1 MRIAKIN
8 SVISNYEMIRNLKTQ
23 NDENKNIS
31 QGYTTSIMNSYQDFN
46 VNFRGRTP
54 ENFYAQEY
62 NVKYMPNEMKKYLA
76 VDYENRKHIPPEQVM
91 GEVFKFIPMAE
102 NVEDVKELY
111 PDEELFANLHEA
123 SLKGRTGILSDI
135 KLAREIEKAPLFND
149 NSDDLGVYL
158 LKKIYMEGKTIREI
172 NKDFYEKDLN
182 EAYRGVITQPINY
195 GTTSAYGIRYPKQD
209 FWNSFIATRD
219 EYREFFIAN
228 LPKTSKE
235 VSKINTGH
243 STTSRFVPNSKNE
256 TEKAPAKRKFNLK
269 TYRKKDLKEDIK
281 AGKADKGAIEKAI
294 RKRFTKND
302 PEASFIVKYLSPIM
316 TVAADRIHL
325 SEEEKAFA
333 EADKAKNNNGEF
345 MFSRFW
351 KANPELLEHY
361 STAITDTIELFE
373 EAYGAG
379 GNIGINNEYEAITK
393 KSENQKPIDFISEEF
408 KRLLDYTQT
417 IVPNR
422 TARYQEHDRQ
432 QEEWEKHFLSR
443 YGEIKETAAA
453 EETAQLTS
461 QKVTETLDSV
471 VNKYDGANIYTLEGK
486 NGDKYKIVGKLDE
499 ALQEYINKTNEGLPI
514 RYKSLIYKYTL
525 NHPLCDE
532 FFKLSI
538 AVNPYREKL
547 KEGQILPFDRMQ
559 EILDTIKIDFYT
571 KYKQET
577 FVANFSS
584 CELLAGK
591 YMSPF
596 DVFNGI
602 FFNVDS
608 SFTKKAEK
616 IVCDSNDAKKIDALY
631 DQYSKPLQSSDINKI
646 SINISDWISHFDEK
660 KQAEMDAR
668 IQSESVINLIMKTI
682 HDEIN
687 KDKAARKIFKST
699 LLKTVGAYKA
709 ARSILLGSN
718 SSEELKEAKL
728 YTITNVILREFL
740 GNVKNSSLSDEE
752 RKFFIKVIS
761 KVKQERQGIK
771 HF

>member
-1 MRIAKIN
+1 MD
-8 SVISNYEMIRNLKTQ
+8 TQ
-23 NDENKNIS
+23 NNENKNIN
-31 QGYTTSIMNSYQDFN
+31 QNYTTPLMNSYQDFN

-91 GEVFKFIPMAE
+91 GEVFKFIPMAD

-135 KLAREIEKAPLFND
+135 RLAREIEKAPLFND

-182 EAYRGVITQPINY
+182 KAYRGVITQPINY

-235 VSKINTGH
+235 VSKTNTGH

-256 TEKAPAKRKFNLK
+256 TEKASVKRKFNLK

-281 AGKADKGAIEKAI
+281 AGKADKGAIEKAV

-333 EADKAKNNNGEF
+333 EADKAKNTNGEF

-379 GNIGINNEYEAITK
+379 GNN
-393 KSENQKPIDFISEEF
+393 
-408 KRLLDYTQT
+408 
-417 IVPNR
+417 
-422 TARYQEHDRQ
+422 
-432 QEEWEKHFLSR
+432 
-443 YGEIKETAAA
+443 
-453 EETAQLTS
+453 
-461 QKVTETLDSV
+461 
-471 VNKYDGANIYTLEGK
+471 
-486 NGDKYKIVGKLDE
+486 
-499 ALQEYINKTNEGLPI
+499 
-514 RYKSLIYKYTL
+514 
-525 NHPLCDE
+525 C
-532 FFKLSI
+532 
-538 AVNPYREKL
+538 
-547 KEGQILPFDRMQ
+547 
-559 EILDTIKIDFYT
+559 
-571 KYKQET
+571 
-577 FVANFSS
+577 
-584 CELLAGK
+584 
-591 YMSPF
+591 
-596 DVFNGI
+596 
-602 FFNVDS
+602 
-608 SFTKKAEK
+608 
-616 IVCDSNDAKKIDALY
+616 AK
-631 DQYSKPLQSSDINKI
+631 
-646 SINISDWISHFDEK
+646 
-660 KQAEMDAR
+660 
-668 IQSESVINLIMKTI
+668 
-682 HDEIN
+682 
-687 KDKAARKIFKST
+687 
-699 LLKTVGAYKA
+699 
-709 ARSILLGSN
+709 
-718 SSEELKEAKL
+718 
-728 YTITNVILREFL
+728 
-740 GNVKNSSLSDEE
+740 
-752 RKFFIKVIS
+752 
-761 KVKQERQGIK
+761 
-771 HF
+771 

>member
-8 SVISNYEMIRNLKTQ
+8 SVISNYEMTRNLKTQ

-31 QGYTTSIMNSYQDFN
+31 QGYTTPIMNSYQDFN

-91 GEVFKFIPMAE
+91 GEVFKFIPMAD

-135 KLAREIEKAPLFND
+135 RLAREIEKAPLFND

-182 EAYRGVITQPINY
+182 KAYRGVITQPINY

-235 VSKINTGH
+235 VSKTNTGH
-243 STTSRFVPNSKNE
+243 STASRFVSNSKNE

-269 TYRKKDLKEDIK
+269 TYRKKDLKDDIK
-281 AGKADKGAIEKAI
+281 AGKADKGAIEKAV

-333 EADKAKNNNGEF
+333 EADKAKNTNGEF

-379 GNIGINNEYEAITK
+379 GNISINNEYETITK
-393 KSENQKPIDFISEEF
+393 KSENQKPIDFVSEEF

-443 YGEIKETAAA
+443 YGEIKEEINPA
-453 EETAQLTS
+453 EVEHVNAKES
-461 QKVTETLDSV
+461 IESIAKGYNGASV
-471 VNKYDGANIYTLEGK
+471 YTLKGTD
-486 NGDKYKIVGKLDE
+486 NNDIKIVGNLDE
-499 ALQEYINKTNEGLPI
+499 ALKEYIFTANDGLPSQF
-514 RYKSLIYKYTL
+514 RELIYRHTIK
-525 NHPLCDE
+525 HPLTDDKL
-532 FFKLSI
+532 KLSI
-538 AVNPYREKL
+538 AVL
-547 KEGQILPFDRMQ
+547 KHRD
-559 EILDTIKIDFYT
+559 KIDDDSIYSLDKTQQLLNDIRADFYQ
-571 KYKQET
+571 KYAQES
-577 FVANFSS
+577 FCANMSTG
-584 CELLAGK
+584 ELLATNYLKPLEAYDGMFFGK
-591 YMSPF
+591 
-596 DVFNGI
+596 
-602 FFNVDS
+602 
-608 SFTKKAEK
+608 TKQFRKKVEG
-616 IVCDSNDAKKIDALY
+616 IVCTDEEAKKMNEIYARLH
-631 DQYSKPLQSSDINKI
+631 KPISTSEAQKI
-646 SINISDWISHFDEK
+646 ANAMTEWVSHFDENEE
-660 KQAEMDAR
+660 ARMDSAF
-668 IQSESVINLIMKTI
+668 STETVINQFISYLRA
-682 HDEIN
+682 EIKN
-687 KDKAARKIFKST
+687 DKNARKIFKGI
-699 LLKTVGAYKA
+699 LVKA
-709 ARSILLGSN
+709 TTPQQASRAVLSNDKNDSKELIEAR
-718 SSEELKEAKL
+718 L
-728 YTITNVILREFL
+728 YTTINVVLRNFL
-740 GNVKNSSLSDEE
+740 NNFSFESKKLTDEE
-752 RKFFIKVIS
+752 IVFMMKVLRRL
-761 KVKQERQGIK
+761 KQEEARLR
-771 HF
+771 F